1 MYYKLKTTLKVL
13 FILELII
20 ALLSS
25 LLYVHLFNT
34 HTQLWFLGSIY
45 PKESIFYFACTHI
58 VLGFFLILMYILYPK
73 LYDVTLSKI
82 KKVVYALLIT
92 IYLGTICMHS
102 LYVFASYIF
111 NDNRYHSFDTVEDT
125 QILLAN
131 RTVFGGQTRL
141 YQIYNHVF
149 LREINLHGILM
160 DFDETYYD
168 YEIHMNDVL
177 FDIEF
182 KYPNHSRFYT
192 FYVEEGE
199 IKRVTYSIE

>member
-45 PKESIFYFACTHI
+45 PKEAIFYFACTHI

-111 NDNRYHSFDTVEDT
+111 NDNRYHSFDTVEDA

-141 YQIYNHVF
+141 YQIHDQMF
-149 LREINLHGILM
+149 IREVKFYGLPMG
-160 DFDETYYD
+160 FDETYVQ
-168 YEIHMNDVL
+168 YEIHMNEIG

-182 KYPNHSRFYT
+182 KYTNQSRLYYFYI
-192 FYVEEGE
+192 EEG
-199 IKRVTYSIE
+199 ILKPMGHTIG